1 MRHDKLRFVKKLDYL
16 TTPGY
21 LTGPGA
27 REAAGLPAETGPY
40 RVISQ
45 LGVMGFDEETKEMTL
60 LQVHPGVTVDEV
72 VDNTSFEMLVGDVVE
87 TEAPTSEELRI
98 LREEID
104 PAGIVLGK

>member
-27 REAAGLPAETGPY
+27 REEAGLPVETGPY

-45 LGVMGFDEETKEMTL
+45 LGVMGFDEGSKEMTL
-60 LQVHPGVTVDEV
+60 HQVHPGVTIDDV
-72 VDNTSFEMLVGDVVE
+72 VENTSFELLLGDVIE
-87 TEAPTSEELRI
+87 TEAPTKEELRI

-104 PAGIVLGK
+104 PSGIVIGK